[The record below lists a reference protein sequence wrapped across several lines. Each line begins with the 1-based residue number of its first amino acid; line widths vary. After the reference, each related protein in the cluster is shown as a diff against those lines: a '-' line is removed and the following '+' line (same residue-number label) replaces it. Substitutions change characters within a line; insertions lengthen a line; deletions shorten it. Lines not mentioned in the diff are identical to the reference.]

1 MSPAGKIQIG
11 SRNIGFGEPV
21 FVIAEAGVNHNGD
34 LERALQLVDAA
45 AEAGAD
51 AVKFQTF
58 RAEEVVSVSAP
69 KAQYQIGT
77 TGAEES
83 QLDMIKRLELSPQ
96 DHRAIVAHCGTRG
109 ILFLSTPFD
118 FESADLLETLGV
130 PAYKIASG
138 EITNWLFL
146 EHMASK
152 KKPII
157 ISTGMSN
164 LGEVEQAVGVLRAA
178 GCSDLV
184 ILHCTSSYPA
194 PPESVN
200 LRAMQSMADAFHV
213 PVGFSDHTQGMEA
226 ALAAVALGA
235 CVIEKHFTLDRSLPG
250 PDHKASLEPAEL
262 GALVRSIRI
271 VESTLGDGLKRAT
284 SAEQDV
290 KDVARRSIVAR
301 RTIASGTLITQDLLA
316 FKRPGTGIPPSEY
329 KKVIGRKAVR
339 TIVSDTLIKFEDL
352 A

>member
-1 MSPAGKIQIG
+1 MSPAGEIRIG
-11 SRNIGFGEPV
+11 SRSIGPGSPV
-21 FVIAEAGVNHNGD
+21 FVIAEAGVNHNGN
-34 LERALQLVDAA
+34 LQRALQLVDAA

-77 TGAEES
+77 TGAAES
-83 QLDMIKRLELSPQ
+83 QLEMIKRLELSPE
-96 DHRAIVAHCGTRG
+96 DHRAIVAHCNTRG

-118 FESADLLETLGV
+118 FESAELLETLGV
-130 PAYKIASG
+130 PAYKIGSG
-138 EITNWLFL
+138 DITNWLFL
-146 EHMASK
+146 EQIASK
-152 KKPII
+152 QKPII

-164 LGEVEQAVGVLRAA
+164 LGEVEQAVSVLRRA
-178 GCSDLV
+178 GCSQLV

-213 PVGFSDHTQGMEA
+213 PVGFSDHTKGMEA
-226 ALAAVALGA
+226 SLAAVALGA
-235 CVIEKHFTLDRSLPG
+235 CVIEKHFTLDAKLPG
-250 PDHKASLEPAEL
+250 PDHKASLEPDEL

-271 VESTLGDGLKRAT
+271 VESMLGDGLKRST
-284 SAEQDV
+284 LAEQDV
-290 KDVARRSIVAR
+290 KEVARRSIVAR

-329 KKVIGRKAVR
+329 KKVVGRKAAR
-339 TIVSDTLIKFEDL
+339 TIAPDTLIKFEDL